1 MILAQPEFTKLLAE
15 RNFIATQVTRN
26 EVKDDVVILK
36 INILYFIIR
45 DVIGGREEKR
55 KFGQGGSLRLTVCD
69 QGQCLSWGPGGFL
82 HEFTQITEM
91 SNLTPGSWKS
101 TEKSHSCII
110 D

>member
-69 QGQCLSWGPGGFL
+69 QGQCLSWGPGGG
-82 HEFTQITEM
+82 
-91 SNLTPGSWKS
+91 GSPRIYTNHRNVKFDTWIV
-101 TEKSHSCII
+101 EIR
-110 D
+110 